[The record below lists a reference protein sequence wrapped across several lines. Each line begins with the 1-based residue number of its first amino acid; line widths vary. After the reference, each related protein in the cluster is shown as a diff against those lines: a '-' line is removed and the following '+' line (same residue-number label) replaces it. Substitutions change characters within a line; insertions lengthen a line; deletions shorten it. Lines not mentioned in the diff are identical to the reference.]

1 MYYNYPYFNNQA
13 PQQQYGQVQQQVQPQ
28 QQIQQ
33 QIQQQFIQMYFVG
46 GEEEAKRY
54 IVMPNQ
60 IVYLKDINSNIIY
73 EKKANNIGEYALKKY
88 ELKDLSAPAENTP
101 VYALKSD
108 LEALSSKVDKLLNGG
123 GSNVE

>member
-1 MYYNYPYFNNQA
+1 MFYNNYPYYPNQA
-13 PQQQYGQVQQQVQPQ
+13 PQQQYGQVQQPQ
-28 QQIQQ
+28 QIQPQQ

-46 GEEEAKRY
+46 GEDEAKRY

-88 ELKDLSAPAENTP
+88 ELKDLSAPTENMP

-108 LEALSSKVDKLLNGG
+108 LDVLSSKVDKLLNGG

>member
-13 PQQQYGQVQQQVQPQ
+13 PQQQYGQVQQQIQP
-28 QQIQQ
+28 QQ

-88 ELKDLSAPAENTP
+88 ELKDLSAPTENTP

-108 LEALSSKVDKLLNGG
+108 LDVLSSKVDKLLNGG

>member
-1 MYYNYPYFNNQA
+1 MYYNYPYFQNQA
-13 PQQQYGQVQQQVQPQ
+13 PQQQYSQVQQQPQ

-46 GEEEAKRY
+46 GEDEAKRY

-88 ELKDLSAPAENTP
+88 ELKDLSAPTENTP

-108 LEALSSKVDKLLNGG
+108 LDVLSSKVDKLLNGG

>member
-1 MYYNYPYFNNQA
+1 MYYNYPYFQNQA
-13 PQQQYGQVQQQVQPQ
+13 PQYNNQAMQQQPQ
-28 QQIQQ
+28 QIQPQQ

-46 GEEEAKRY
+46 GEDEAKRY

-88 ELKDLSAPAENTP
+88 ELKDLSAPTENTP